1 MMREIVV
8 IARGFLTF
16 VFVSVS
22 PLLLADDIS
31 GFWKHREE
39 PAWIEIRVD
48 EGAGTVVRNDK
59 FPERVGRKVLT
70 DLEAAD
76 AEENLWHGQVYVE
89 LLGELR
95 NVEVSLP
102 EPGRMEFEVKVG
114 FMSRTIEWV
123 RVDVDPSTLP
133 Q

>member
-1 MMREIVV
+1 M
-8 IARGFLTF
+8 F
-16 VFVSVS
+16 VPAS

-39 PAWIEIRVD
+39 PVWIEIRVD

-89 LLGELR
+89 LLGEFR
-95 NVEVSLP
+95 SVEVSLP